1 MESTGRTLEVGGVML
16 EALKWV
22 ATATLII
29 GFGFFSAG
37 FAFGWFLQIGG
48 GVLWL
53 IAAVLMKDKPLIVTN
68 GLMTTAGILGKL
80 LG

>member
-1 MESTGRTLEVGGVML
+1 ML
-16 EALKWV
+16 NVLKWV

-37 FAFGWFLQIGG
+37 FGFGWFLQILGG
-48 GVLWL
+48 ILWL

-68 GLMTTAGILGKL
+68 GLMTTAGILGRL

>member
-1 MESTGRTLEVGGVML
+1 ML
-16 EALKWV
+16 NALKWV

-37 FAFGWFLQIGG
+37 FGFGWFLQILGG
-48 GVLWL
+48 ILWL

-68 GLMTTAGILGKL
+68 GLMTTAGILGRL

>member
-1 MESTGRTLEVGGVML
+1 ML
-16 EALKWV
+16 NVLKWV

-37 FAFGWFLQIGG
+37 FGFGWFLQILG

-68 GLMTTAGILGKL
+68 GLMTTAGILGRL